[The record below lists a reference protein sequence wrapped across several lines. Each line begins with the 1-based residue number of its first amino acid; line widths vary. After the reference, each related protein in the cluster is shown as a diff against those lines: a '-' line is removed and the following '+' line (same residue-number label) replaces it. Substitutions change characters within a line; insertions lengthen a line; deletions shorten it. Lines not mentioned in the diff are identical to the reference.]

1 MKNKWRKLFS
11 SQIEF
16 TCPYCLQQFPII
28 KATKEHEPPLSR
40 QKELGASR
48 ILLACKS
55 CNNEKGSL
63 SASEYQRWKTTKDFA
78 EFARLETIR
87 NGNLNQGR
95 IR

>member
-1 MKNKWRKLFS
+1 MKNKWRKLYS

-48 ILLACKS
+48 ILLACKK
-55 CNNEKGSL
+55 CNNEKGAL
-63 SASEYQRWKTTKDFA
+63 SAEEYKRWKTTKNFA
-78 EFARLETIR
+78 EFATLEAIR
-87 NGNLNQGR
+87 NGNFNKGR
-95 IR
+95 N